1 MLKYILRR
9 LLLLIPILLGV
20 ILLIMF
26 IMDLTPGDPATLLL
40 GINATPE
47 AIEELNDELG
57 FNDPLL
63 VQYADYIIGALH
75 GDLGTS
81 WQTSRPVF
89 GEIMSR
95 FPVTLKLAVF
105 SIIVTAI
112 IGIPLGIISAIKK
125 YSVLD
130 MVCTSVAMIFTSL
143 PRFWLGMMLILL
155 FSVQLG
161 WLPTNGV
168 GTWKHYILPVFTL
181 AAPTAAKIMR
191 LTRTTMLETIRS
203 DYVRTARSKGA
214 GENRII
220 VHHELKN
227 AILPVVTS
235 LGIEFGQLLG
245 GAILIETVFSM
256 QGISTL
262 MITAIRMKDTP
273 LVTGSIVFFAT
284 MVCITMLIIDLLYT
298 AIDPRLR
305 TKYTKAK

>member
-47 AIEELNDELG
+47 AVQQLNDELG

-63 VQYADYIIGALH
+63 VQYADYIIGIVH

-81 WQTSRPVF
+81 WQTSRSVF
-89 GEIMSR
+89 GEILSR

-105 SIIVTAI
+105 SIILTAI

-130 MVCTSVAMIFTSL
+130 MICTSGAMIFTSL
-143 PRFWLGMMLILL
+143 PRFWLGMMLILF

-161 WLPTNGV
+161 WLPSNGI

-214 GENRII
+214 SERRII
-220 VHHELKN
+220 AHHELKN
-227 AILPVVTS
+227 AILPVVTT

-262 MITAIRMKDTP
+262 MINAIRMKDTP

-284 MVCITMLIIDLLYT
+284 MVCLTMLVIDLVYT
-298 AIDPRLR
+298 VIDPRIR
-305 TKYTKAK
+305 TKYTKSA

>member
-40 GINATPE
+40 GMNATPE
-47 AIEELNDELG
+47 AVQQLNDELG

-63 VQYADYIIGALH
+63 VQYADYIIGIVH

-81 WQTSRPVF
+81 WQTSRSVF
-89 GEIMSR
+89 GEILSR

-105 SIIVTAI
+105 SIILTAI

-130 MVCTSVAMIFTSL
+130 MICTSGAMIFTSL
-143 PRFWLGMMLILL
+143 PRFWLGMMLILF

-161 WLPTNGV
+161 WLPSNGI

-214 GENRII
+214 SERRII
-220 VHHELKN
+220 AHHELKN
-227 AILPVVTS
+227 AILPVVTT

-262 MITAIRMKDTP
+262 MINAIRMKDTP

-284 MVCITMLIIDLLYT
+284 MVCLTMLVIDLVYT
-298 AIDPRLR
+298 VIDPRIR
-305 TKYTKAK
+305 TKYTKSA

>member
-47 AIEELNDELG
+47 AIEEMNDELG

-63 VQYADYIIGALH
+63 VQYANYIIDALH
-75 GDLGTS
+75 GDFGFS
-81 WQTSRPVF
+81 WQTERGVF
-89 GEIMSR
+89 QEIMSR

-105 SIIVTAI
+105 SIILTAI

-130 MVCTSVAMIFTSL
+130 MICTSGAMIFTSL
-143 PRFWLGMMLILL
+143 PRFWLGMMLILF

-161 WLPTNGV
+161 WLPSNGV

-214 GENRII
+214 SERRII
-220 VHHELKN
+220 AHHELKN
-227 AILPVVTS
+227 AILPVITS

-284 MVCITMLIIDLLYT
+284 MVCITMLVIDLIY
-298 AIDPRLR
+298 AVIDPRIR
-305 TKYTKAK
+305 TKYTKSA

>member
-63 VQYADYIIGALH
+63 VQYADYIIGIVH

-81 WQTSRPVF
+81 WQTSRSVF
-89 GEIMSR
+89 GEILSR

-105 SIIVTAI
+105 SIILTAI

-130 MVCTSVAMIFTSL
+130 MICTSGAMIFTSL
-143 PRFWLGMMLILL
+143 PRFWLGMMLILF

-161 WLPTNGV
+161 WLPSNGI

-214 GENRII
+214 SERRII
-220 VHHELKN
+220 AHHELKN
-227 AILPVVTS
+227 AILPVVTT

-262 MITAIRMKDTP
+262 MINAIRMKDTP

-284 MVCITMLIIDLLYT
+284 MVCLTMLVIDLVYT
-298 AIDPRLR
+298 VIDPRIR
-305 TKYTKAK
+305 TKYTKSA